1 VYCNVSAQPLLER
14 HTGGVLAFLIL
25 VCVTNVVLSMACLL
39 VLLRNFVSRVCALT
53 SILTWRV
60 ALWVY
65 IFIFLDGQN
74 ILMLTLILYIFINFY
89 FSQYI
94 YSSTRFQF
102 HWFLL
107 ILLINYGGKLPNND
121 YCSLFSVPY
130 INVPLY

>member
-1 VYCNVSAQPLLER
+1 MYTRSVVWSLSPSDVVTVQQVCIVYCNVSAQRLLER
-14 HTGGVLAFLIL
+14 HTGVGGVLAFLIL

-74 ILMLTLILYIFINFY
+74 I
-89 FSQYI
+89 
-94 YSSTRFQF
+94 
-102 HWFLL
+102 
-107 ILLINYGGKLPNND
+107 
-121 YCSLFSVPY
+121 
-130 INVPLY
+130 